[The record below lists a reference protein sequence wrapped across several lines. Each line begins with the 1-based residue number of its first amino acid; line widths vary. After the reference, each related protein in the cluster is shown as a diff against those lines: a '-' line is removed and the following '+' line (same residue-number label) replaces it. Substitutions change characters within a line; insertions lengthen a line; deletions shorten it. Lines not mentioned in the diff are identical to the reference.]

1 MLATCENAVKTR
13 NTEWLALIQNPKCM
27 SHHLYSSLLYII
39 FPLQPRKLAASP
51 GIEASNRGHQSGCR
65 TLSKNSEFDRSRSAS
80 DLFAGQ
86 SAEASQSGRLW
97 SQVVSMGHLVMGV
110 KEP

>member
-39 FPLQPRKLAASP
+39 FPLQPRKLAAPP
-51 GIEASNRGHQSGCR
+51 GIEAINRGHQSGCR

-80 DLFAGQ
+80 DLQDNQLKHPNQEG
-86 SAEASQSGRLW
+86 SGAKLCPW
-97 SQVVSMGHLVMGV
+97 GIL
-110 KEP
+110 